1 MTFELS
7 KMKYI
12 TEFRELNKYLIKFE
26 NHGVI
31 FGYFKDFAMYSKSS
45 FEKTAQFLN
54 AIQQ

>member
-12 TEFRELNKYLIKFE
+12 MEFRELNKYLIKFE